1 MPEELM
7 VVLGTSA
14 ICAAAFGIAAQLA
27 SVFRARAAAAAQ
39 FEYRQLV
46 HDANDAQRRVSE
58 ALDRAMDELGS
69 LRARTESMERLLKDV
84 G

>member
-14 ICAAAFGIAAQLA
+14 ICAAVFGVAAQLA
-27 SVFRARAAAAAQ
+27 SVFRARAAAAQQ

-46 HDANDAQRRVSE
+46 QEANEAQRSVST
-58 ALDRAMDELGS
+58 ALDRAMEELGS